1 MSRTLSLK
9 GLWSLVAF
17 TLSMWALPAMGAV
30 LRCDACDSQQINH
43 KLVAHGGVGDRL
55 VFDFHNGEVRSFLV
69 SVDRDAPRLFG
80 QPPPLQIE
88 EQLVQ
93 AEDRE
98 AFRSIAAAWRAN
110 GGSLKFD
117 TVLDPGTLGYPAG
130 LLANRNA
137 SDVVMRPSYRFQV
150 GLAVGTWGLDR
161 SGPLSRQVGEVIAL
175 TRSTMLTLAEV
186 WTGKLQIR
194 VRVVF
199 PDGSTAVFVMDRNHS
214 LEARYE
220 PGSARDSDGNPLPDP
235 WSLDNSHTLA
245 GQHVFTS
252 EDNLRRWLEL
262 AEFFGIPVVRASG
275 RLGSG
280 QRMGL
285 ACTSTPTGVTCR
297 MIPI

>member
-98 AFRSIAAAWRAN
+98 AFRAIAAVWRAN
-110 GGSLKFD
+110 RGSLKFNIE
-117 TVLDPGTLGYPAG
+117 LGPGDFGYPAG

-137 SDVVMRPSYRFQV
+137 SYVVMRPSYRFQV
-150 GLAVGTWGLDR
+150 GLAVATWGLGQ
-161 SGPLSRQVGEVIAL
+161 SGPWGASAGELIAITRATIL
-175 TRSTMLTLAEV
+175 TVAEV
-186 WTGKLQIR
+186 FTGQVQIR

-199 PDGSTAVFVMDRNHS
+199 PDGSSAVFVIDRSHS
-214 LEARYE
+214 QEARYE

-235 WSLDNSHTLA
+235 YNSQTLA

>member
-69 SVDRDAPRLFG
+69 SVDRDAHRLYG

-88 EQLVQ
+88 EQFVQ
-93 AEDRE
+93 PEDRE
-98 AFRSIAAAWRAN
+98 AFRAIAAVWRAN
-110 GGSLKFD
+110 RGSLKFNIE
-117 TVLDPGTLGYPAG
+117 LGPGDFGYPAG

-150 GLAVGTWGLDR
+150 GLAVATWGLGQ
-161 SGPLSRQVGEVIAL
+161 SGPWGASAGELIAITRATIL
-175 TRSTMLTLAEV
+175 TVAEV
-186 WTGKLQIR
+186 FTGQVQIR

-199 PDGSTAVFVMDRNHS
+199 PDGSSAVFVIDRSHS
-214 LEARYE
+214 QEARYE

-235 WSLDNSHTLA
+235 YNSQTLA